1 MTTENRSS
9 VVPEGT
15 ARYALF
21 MLTLAYVLNFID
33 RQILVIIQEPI
44 KKELLLSDA
53 QLGLLSGFS
62 FALVYITAGIPIA
75 YWADRGNRRNI
86 IVLAITV
93 WSGMTA
99 LSGLARSFS
108 ELLLARIG
116 VGIGEAGGSPP
127 AHSMISDYYPPKERA
142 TALGIYSSG
151 VHIGVLIGFLA
162 GGFIAQAMGW
172 RVAFMAVGL
181 PGILFAAVMYFT
193 VREPERGRWETAE
206 EAQYT
211 PTLGETITLLMKF
224 RSFWFLAMGCGLT
237 AFAGYG
243 NGNFTPPFL
252 MRSHGLEVGE
262 VGVLLA
268 VFGGGGGIIGTLL
281 GGKLADHLGTKD
293 SRWYL
298 WVPAIAGTLALPLTF
313 PYLLLD
319 NTTVVMGLLFV
330 VTILINTYLGPC
342 IAMAHALVP
351 PAMRSLTSA
360 ILFFVLNLIGLGMGP
375 LTAGILSDY
384 FGQTYGDDGLR
395 YAMLVVGMVAS
406 LGILMFFMAA
416 RTIRAD
422 LQSARALKHT

>member
-1 MTTENRSS
+1 MTTENQSS
-9 VVPEGT
+9 VVPEGA

-44 KKELLLSDA
+44 KKELLLSDS

-99 LSGLARSFS
+99 LSGFARSFS

-162 GGFIAQAMGW
+162 GGFIAQEMGW

-211 PTLGETITLLMKF
+211 PTLRETIDLLMEF

-293 SRWYL
+293 ARWYM

-375 LTAGILSDY
+375 LTAGMLSDY

-395 YAMLVVGMVAS
+395 YAMLIVGMVAS
-406 LGILMFFMAA
+406 VGVVMFFMAA

-422 LQSARALKHT
+422 LEAARALTHT

>member
-1 MTTENRSS
+1 
-9 VVPEGT
+9 
-15 ARYALF
+15 

-44 KKELLLSDA
+44 KKELLLSDS

-86 IVLAITV
+86 IVLAVTV

-99 LSGLARSFS
+99 LSGFARSFS

-142 TALGIYSSG
+142 TALGIYSTG
-151 VHIGVLIGFLA
+151 VHIGVLLGFLA
-162 GGFIAQAMGW
+162 GGFIAQEMGW

-211 PTLGETITLLMKF
+211 PTLRETIDLLMKF

-281 GGKLADHLGTKD
+281 GGKLADHLGAKD
-293 SRWYL
+293 ARWYM
-298 WVPAIAGTLALPLTF
+298 WVPAIAGILALPLTF

-375 LTAGILSDY
+375 LTAGVLSDY
-384 FGQTYGDDGLR
+384 FSQTYGDDGLR
-395 YAMLVVGMVAS
+395 YAMLIVGMVAS
-406 LGILMFFMAA
+406 VGILMFFMAA

-422 LQSARALKHT
+422 LEAARALTHT